1 MHYYEKGTGF
11 PLLLLHGYCETGSVW
26 KNVEESLSTKYRLII
41 PDLPGFGKS
50 NLISDF
56 NLEDI
61 AVSLNDLISKLG
73 VSEFIVLGHSLG
85 GYIALAM
92 EKLYPKCVKGFGLIH
107 STAFEDNEE
116 KKAGR
121 NQVVKIV
128 SEKGPGLFL
137 QNFYQNLFYQQIEE
151 VIGDLQ
157 QEGKQI
163 KGESIIAYAKAMRDR
178 PDSSDLLKSE
188 KPKLVVAGVK
198 DGAVPIENSRRMKGI
213 ANNCDYIEL
222 ENTGHMGM
230 FEEPEALL
238 SGIESFLD
246 RAI

>member
-26 KNVEESLSTKYRLII
+26 KSVEESLSTKYRLII

-50 NLISDF
+50 ELISDLTLNDVAASLNNLISE
-56 NLEDI
+56 LG
-61 AVSLNDLISKLG
+61 IS
-73 VSEFIVLGHSLG
+73 EYIVLGHSLG

-92 EKLYPKCVKGFGLIH
+92 ENLYPKSVKGFGLIH
-107 STAFEDNEE
+107 STAFEDSEE

-137 QNFYQNLFYQQIEE
+137 QNFYQNLFYRQVEE
-151 VIGDLQ
+151 VISDLR

-163 KGESIIAYAKAMRDR
+163 EGESIIAYAKAMRDR
-178 PDSSDLLKSE
+178 PDSSELLKSE
-188 KPKLVVAGVK
+188 KPKLVVAGLK

-238 SGIESFLD
+238 SGIDSFLD